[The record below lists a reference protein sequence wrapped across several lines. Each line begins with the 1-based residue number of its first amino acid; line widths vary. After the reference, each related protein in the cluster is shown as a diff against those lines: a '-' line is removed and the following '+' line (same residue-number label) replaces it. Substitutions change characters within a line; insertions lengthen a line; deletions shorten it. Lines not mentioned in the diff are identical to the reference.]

1 MKRFALGFAALF
13 FVVFINFLYEK
24 LSRPTHFTVTA
35 DTKIIP
41 GSELA
46 KYVTQEEVDDF
57 AFRYWDIDEYEEN
70 NATLSAL
77 RNLLRLK
84 DTDKILNFMTR
95 NGLSADVKMK
105 ANTTPLMYASF
116 YDDEATAK
124 RLIDMGANA
133 HAKDNYKLSPLAY
146 AIENNSTKTAKLLL
160 DSGVGLEEVKA
171 VQFYLTHAVYALI
184 DSIVIDKDDVHINY
198 GFMDIDSKDA
208 VEPFHYVISNNLLE
222 ISKMF
227 FELGYKPEC
236 KFNAQRYEEFDCFD
250 RLSIIPNYEPM
261 LNLLLDNNVSGQPT
275 KGELKKA
282 YEECHDNVKYYTKEK
297 ENYIYKMNKGRDEE
311 GEARLRKNDNYRHL
325 CTECLYH
332 EGLLKYKPKPP
343 DPEQIKR
350 FDDTINF
357 YSKHCLDENATFK
370 DTESFVKWANEEE
383 RRENILRFL
392 EAHKN
397 NPAKVIYIDA
407 NISSQNKEKLISNKL
422 IQKLRSK
429 DAAERR

>member
-1 MKRFALGFAALF
+1 MKKFALGFTALF

-41 GSELA
+41 GSELS
-46 KYVTQEEVDDF
+46 KYVTQEEIDDF
-57 AFRYWDIDEYEEN
+57 GFRYWDIDECEEN
-70 NATLSAL
+70 NATLNAL

-116 YDDEATAK
+116 YDDETTAK
-124 RLIDMGANA
+124 RLMEMGADA

-160 DSGVGLEEVKA
+160 DSGVRLEEVKA
-171 VQFYLTHAVYALI
+171 VQFYQNHAIYSLI
-184 DSIVIDKDDVHINY
+184 NSIVVDKDDVHIN
-198 GFMDIDSKDA
+198 FDFADTDSKDA
-208 VEPFHYVISNNLLE
+208 ADPFGYAIANNLLE
-222 ISKMF
+222 TSKMF
-227 FELGYKPEC
+227 FKLGYKPEC
-236 KFNAQRYEEFDCFD
+236 KFKAQRYEEFDCFD

-275 KGELKKA
+275 KEELKKA
-282 YEECHDNVKYYTKEK
+282 YEECYDNVKYYTKEK

-311 GEARLRKNDNYRHL
+311 GEARLRKNDKYRHL

-370 DTESFVKWANEEE
+370 DTKSFVKWANEEK
-383 RRENILRFL
+383 RRENVLRFL

-407 NISSQNKEKLISNKL
+407 NISGQDKEKLISNKL
-422 IQKLRSK
+422 IQKRRSK

>member
-13 FVVFINFLYEK
+13 LAVFVNFLYEK
-24 LSRPTHFTVTA
+24 LSRPTHFTITP
-35 DTKIIP
+35 DTKIDP
-41 GSELA
+41 NSELA
-46 KYVTQEEVDDF
+46 KYVTQEEIDDF

-70 NATLSAL
+70 NATLNAL

-105 ANTTPLMYASF
+105 AGTTPLMYASF

-160 DSGVGLEEVKA
+160 DSGVRLEEA
-171 VQFYLTHAVYALI
+171 GRIQSYLDYALYDFI
-184 DSIVIDKDDVHINY
+184 DSIVIDKDDIHIN
-198 GFMDIDSKDA
+198 FDFPDTDSKGASD
-208 VEPFHYVISNNLLE
+208 PFAYVIANNLLE

-227 FELGYKPEC
+227 FKLGYKPEC
-236 KFNAQRYEEFDCFD
+236 TFKAQRNEEFDCFD
-250 RLSIIPNYEPM
+250 ILAHMPNYEPM

-275 KGELKKA
+275 KEELKKA
-282 YEECHDNVKYYTKEK
+282 YEECYDNVKYYTKEK

-383 RRENILRFL
+383 RRENVLRFL
-392 EAHKN
+392 KAHKN

-407 NISSQNKEKLISNKL
+407 NISSQDKEKLISNKL
-422 IQKLRSK
+422 IQKRRSK
-429 DAAERR
+429 NAAERR